1 MSTQGFN
8 FLDLLGDANFQQLLA
23 GVGSSLDPE
32 GVGGALGKAT
42 IAYTRN
48 KAAQSLAAKQL
59 DESRSDRQELRDYHR
74 TLIDKLGGITP
85 AGQPGVNSL
94 KPTRTG
100 SLSLDVDSPDPARLV
115 SDLGGFTP
123 SGRAG
128 VNSISR
134 SPAGSYLVDLDV
146 TDPSGSAVPAATNV
160 AQSTPTVADEITGLV
175 PSPSDRNRLSYTP
188 RLASQTVAEV
198 DDLLSPYT
206 GSRRNL

>member
-1 MSTQGFN
+1 MATQGFN

-146 TDPSGSAVPAATNV
+146 TDPSGMAVPAASQT
-160 AQSTPTVADEITGLV
+160 TLADEITGLA
-175 PSPSDRNRLSYTP
+175 PSTPSNRLSYTP
-188 RLASQTVAEV
+188 RLASQTASEV
-198 DDLLSPYT
+198 EDLLNPYT
-206 GSRRNL
+206 GSRRLV